1 MPTTVPPQPPAIIVP
16 APEVNKPQL
25 PIVQP
30 APLPVLEP
38 VSDAAVRAALVQQA
52 GALKAAQETANA
64 TRKAAETAAN
74 MAWWAAVLAL
84 CGAVFGG
91 LVAWRNGW
99 LQTRT
104 TQQIKHADYRQAWI
118 DKLREEMARFTRLA
132 AENDGKDVA
141 DGKVKESMSTIV
153 LRMDKDDPEYGELT
167 RLMGVVADKSFASK
181 NTEDTEAA
189 KAARSDA
196 NDGIAEFLLVSQR
209 ILKREWEV
217 TKRDMHATPWGRP
230 FIWLATWHR
239 RRRRAEEKEIVRRER
254 KSLPKEAPKQLAKP
268 ARWPIQWRTRNKPPS
283 DPEAPILRIGR
294 LELMKRETASAPSI
308 NET

>member
-1 MPTTVPPQPPAIIVP
+1 VPAITPPQPPAIVAP
-16 APEVNKPQL
+16 APEIAKPAL
-25 PIVQP
+25 PVVVQP
-30 APLPVLEP
+30 TPSPAPI
-38 VSDAAVRAALVQQA
+38 SDAAVRAAFVQQA

-118 DKLREEMARFTRLA
+118 DKLREEMARFLRIA
-132 AENDGKDVA
+132 AENDASRDKDA
-141 DGKVKESMSTIV
+141 QIKESIATIV
-153 LRMDKDDPEYGELT
+153 LRMDKDDPEYNGLISLMDKIADSSGKNEL
-167 RLMGVVADKSFASK
+167 L
-181 NTEDTEAA
+181 
-189 KAARSDA
+189 KATDLISS
-196 NDGIAEFLLVSQR
+196 FLLVSQR

-230 FIWLATWHR
+230 ISWFVNRHR
-239 RRRRAEEKEIVRRER
+239 HLRREEEKELVRRARE
-254 KSLPKEAPKQLAKP
+254 KLPLTPPKKLGKP
-268 ARWPIQWRTRNKPPS
+268 FRWPILWRRRQKPPR
-283 DPEAPILRIGR
+283 DLNAPLLRIGR
-294 LELMKRETASAPSI
+294 LELRTREPAPPKPPA
-308 NET
+308 NPG